1 MIIAVG
7 YSLVYYAQR
16 KKTDDMVLIICVAL
30 HTN

>member
-1 MIIAVG
+1 MIIAIG

-16 KKTDDMVLIICVAL
+16 KKTEDMVLTICVAL

>member
-7 YSLVYYAQR
+7 YSLVYYASV
-16 KKTDDMVLIICVAL
+16 KTEDMVLTICVAL